1 MGFLLSIFYAIV
13 EFAWSFSRAY
23 IGFKGFMTTLMLIAL
38 PIVLNNFFGKF
49 LEKIMMKVTDTVS
62 TDTSTIESITYN
74 FTGLAAFFINHLRI
88 ADALSIVF
96 SAIAIRVTLSMIPF
110 SKL

>member
-1 MGFLLSIFYAIV
+1 MGFLLSVFYSLV
-13 EFAWSFSRAY
+13 KFAWSFSRAY
-23 IGFKGFMTTLMLIAL
+23 IGMKGFLTTLLLVAL

-49 LEKIMMKVTDTVS
+49 IEKIMNKVSDTA
-62 TDTSTIESITYN
+62 DTNTGSIESLSYN

-88 ADALSIVF
+88 DDALSIVF
-96 SAIAIRVTLSMIPF
+96 SAIAIRVTLSCIPF